1 MTQRVQDI
9 ARLIATTLNDKKA
22 QDIQLIDISGLSIL
36 ADCFVVASGN
46 NPIQVRTLCDEVKDA
61 LEQAGVN
68 CARIDGY
75 AAGRWIVID
84 ASDILVHIFHREERE
99 FYNLERLWSDGT
111 NTISYEELVARTQQE
126 EQA

>member
-111 NTISYEELVARTQQE
+111 NTISYEELVARMQQE

>member
-111 NTISYEELVARTQQE
+111 NTSSYEELVARMQQE

>member
-61 LEQAGVN
+61 LDQAGVN